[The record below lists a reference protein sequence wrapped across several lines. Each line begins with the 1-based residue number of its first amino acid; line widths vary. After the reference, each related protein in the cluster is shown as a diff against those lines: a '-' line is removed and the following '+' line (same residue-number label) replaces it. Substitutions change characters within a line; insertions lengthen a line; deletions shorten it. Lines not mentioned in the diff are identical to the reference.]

1 MAQMWTIRNF
11 GRAIGFGTIALVLCG
26 PAMAR
31 ADLLTGASSVDDV
44 GAGGAPAAA
53 TAITNMPTTNMP
65 TANMPDNSPAGAA
78 TPLAAEL
85 ASINQPHLIA
95 RQSRVQFFREMFAL
109 PLAVPRGMPSAA
121 GQSGGADAPI
131 GGAAGLTP
139 SAPISIQQAA
149 IESLQNRVAARQ
161 PPNPLMPLGSLATA
175 FHLISNGV
183 AKIMIHNL
191 DAGHLPVYGED
202 GAVIGTRDAITGDL
216 TAGRE
221 RPKSKGQVWNNQG

>member
-1 MAQMWTIRNF
+1 MWTIRNF
-11 GRAIGFGTIALVLCG
+11 GRAIGVGTIALVLCG
-26 PAMAR
+26 TAMAR
-31 ADLLTGASSVDDV
+31 ADLLTGAGSVDDV
-44 GAGGAPAAA
+44 GAGGASAAA
-53 TAITNMPTTNMP
+53 TAIT
-65 TANMPDNSPAGAA
+65 NMPDNSPAGAA

-95 RQSRVQFFREMFAL
+95 QQSRVQFFREMFAL
-109 PLAVPRGMPSAA
+109 PLAVPRGMLSAA

-131 GGAAGLTP
+131 GGAAGFTP

-221 RPKSKGQVWNNQG
+221 RPKGKGQVWNNQG

>member
-1 MAQMWTIRNF
+1 MWTIRSF
-11 GRAIGFGTIALVLCG
+11 GRAIGFGTIALALCG

-53 TAITNMPTTNMP
+53 TTISNMPTANMPTTNMP
-65 TANMPDNSPAGAA
+65 DKSPAGAA

-121 GQSGGADAPI
+121 GQRGGADAPI

-221 RPKSKGQVWNNQG
+221 RPKGKGQVWNNQG

>member
-53 TAITNMPTTNMP
+53 TAITNMPTT
-65 TANMPDNSPAGAA
+65 NMPDNSPAGAA

-131 GGAAGLTP
+131 GGAAGLTK

-221 RPKSKGQVWNNQG
+221 RPKGKGQVWNNQG

>member
-1 MAQMWTIRNF
+1 MAQLWTIRIL
-11 GRAIGFGTIALVLCG
+11 GRAIGYGTIALVLCG

-53 TAITNMPTTNMP
+53 TAITNMPT
-65 TANMPDNSPAGAA
+65 ANMPDNSPAGDA

-131 GGAAGLTP
+131 GGAAGLTK

-221 RPKSKGQVWNNQG
+221 RPKGKGQVWNNQG

>member
-1 MAQMWTIRNF
+1 MWTIRNF

-31 ADLLTGASSVDDV
+31 TDLLTGASPVDDV
-44 GAGGAPAAA
+44 RAGGAPATA
-53 TAITNMPTTNMP
+53 TAINNMNTT
-65 TANMPDNSPAGAA
+65 NMPDNSPAGAA

-131 GGAAGLTP
+131 GGAARLTK

-202 GAVIGTRDAITGDL
+202 GAVIGTRDAITGEL

-221 RPKSKGQVWNNQG
+221 RPRGKGQVWNNQG

>member
-1 MAQMWTIRNF
+1 MWTIRNF

-53 TAITNMPTTNMP
+53 TA
-65 TANMPDNSPAGAA
+65 TANMPDHSPAEAA

-131 GGAAGLTP
+131 GGAAGLTK

-221 RPKSKGQVWNNQG
+221 RPKGKGQVWNNQG

>member
-1 MAQMWTIRNF
+1 MWTIRNF

-31 ADLLTGASSVDDV
+31 TDLLTGASSVDDV

-53 TAITNMPTTNMP
+53 TTISNMPTANMPTTNMP
-65 TANMPDNSPAGAA
+65 DKSPAGAA

-131 GGAAGLTP
+131 GGAARLTK

-202 GAVIGTRDAITGDL
+202 GAVIGTRDAITGEL

-221 RPKSKGQVWNNQG
+221 RPRGKGQVWNNQG

>member
-1 MAQMWTIRNF
+1 MAQMWTIWNF

-31 ADLLTGASSVDDV
+31 ADLLTGASSFDDV
-44 GAGGAPAAA
+44 GAGRAPAAA
-53 TAITNMPTTNMP
+53 TATANMP
-65 TANMPDNSPAGAA
+65 TANMADNSPAEAA

-221 RPKSKGQVWNNQG
+221 RLKGKGQVWNNQG